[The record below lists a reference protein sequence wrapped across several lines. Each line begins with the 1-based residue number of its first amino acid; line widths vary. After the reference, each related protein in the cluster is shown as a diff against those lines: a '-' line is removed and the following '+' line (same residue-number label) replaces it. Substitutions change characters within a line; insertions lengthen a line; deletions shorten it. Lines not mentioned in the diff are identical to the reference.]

1 MASRLFFIVP
11 AFSILLN
18 FFLLC
23 LDTYVRYS
31 PDLLF
36 LFTFAL
42 YALFRA
48 LLIVPAYLLIVFR
61 ENDSMPNGVLYPL
74 LGLNVLEIMYLFR
87 YLNVTYLN

>member
-23 LDTYVRYS
+23 LDTYTRFT

-42 YALFRA
+42 YVIFRA
-48 LLIVPAYLLIVFR
+48 LLILPAFLLLVFR
-61 ENDSMPNGVLYPL
+61 GSDSMPNGILYPL
-74 LGLNVLEIMYLFR
+74 LGLNILEIGYLLR
-87 YLNVTYLN
+87 YLSVTYLK